1 MGFQVRRGLLA
12 AASVVACLSAGTV
25 ANAGIVQFSGGDDGA
40 PTTGPFPNSAA
51 AQTLFLSAAGAFG
64 SVNTATFEG
73 VTTGFYSPIAAGPGL
88 SIDLTGTD
96 FGAGFSGVTTTTDGS
111 LFGFN
116 TTSGGSTYLGT
127 SGDTV
132 TFNFASGTHSLGMFM
147 TGLQTIFTS
156 SLQITF
162 DDGTSQTLNLP
173 INVNGGAEYFGFT
186 DTNAFDSATLTDVS
200 TGVGTDAW
208 GIDDVSYN
216 GTSVTPVPEPMSLSL
231 FGTGA
236 LIGLGLLRRRRKTS
250 ASTESD
256 A

>member
-1 MGFQVRRGLLA
+1 MGFPFRRGLLA

-51 AQTLFLSAAGAFG
+51 AQTSFLSAAGAFG

-73 VTTGFYSPIAAGPGL
+73 LTTGFYSPIAAGPGL
-88 SIDLTGTD
+88 SINLSGTN
-96 FGAGFSGVTTTTDGS
+96 FGDGFSGVTTTTFGN
-111 LFGFN
+111 LYGFN
-116 TTSGGSTYLGT
+116 TTSGGSTYLAT

-147 TGLQTIFTS
+147 TGLQTFFTS
-156 SLQITF
+156 SLQIAF

-173 INVNGGAEYFGFT
+173 INGGGGAEYFGFT
-186 DTNAFDSATLTDVS
+186 DTNAFDSAALTNFPNE
-200 TGVGTDAW
+200 GTDAW

-250 ASTESD
+250 ASAESD